1 MAIKLVECLCW
12 PASDKPGKLLQFAE
26 HLKKEGVN
34 LDALFAYNTSKGESR
49 IAAIAK
55 KPAQLKASLAK
66 GGVSYESGQCFYL
79 TGSDKAGALVDALRK
94 LADAKVNIDCAD
106 AVASAGKYGA
116 TIFVGKDDLAKAKR
130 ALKVR

>member
-12 PASDKPGKLLQFAE
+12 PASDKPGKLLQYAE
-26 HLKKEGVN
+26 HLKKEGVD
-34 LDALFAYNTSKGESR
+34 LDALFAYNTSGGESR
-49 IAAIAK
+49 IAAIGK

-66 GGVSYESGQCFYL
+66 GGVAYESGQCFYL
-79 TGSDKAGALVDALRK
+79 TGSDKAGALVDVLRK
-94 LADAKVNIDCAD
+94 LAAAGVNIDCAD
-106 AVASAGKYGA
+106 ALAAQGRFAA